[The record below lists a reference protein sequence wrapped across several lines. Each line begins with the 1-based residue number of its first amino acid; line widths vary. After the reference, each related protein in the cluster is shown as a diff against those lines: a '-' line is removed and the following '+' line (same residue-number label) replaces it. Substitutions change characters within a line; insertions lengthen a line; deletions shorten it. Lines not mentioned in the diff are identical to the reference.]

1 MLPLL
6 QRHAVQVLLAAGHT
20 LAQVAEHTRASV
32 RTIRRIAKEEAVNH
46 VDDVAERERRKI
58 GRPSRAEA
66 VRLLVCRI
74 LADDAELP
82 TQEILRRVTLE
93 GYAGKKSAL
102 YALVARLR
110 PRRTKLEMRF
120 EGLVGEFSQH
130 DFGQLV
136 VSYLDGR
143 KERIHFFCSR
153 LKWSRMVQVTIVA
166 DETAET
172 LTRTVLDHFV
182 AFGGVPLCAVF
193 DRPKTVAIS
202 WNSDGTVT
210 EWNSTFALAAT
221 EIGFVPEVCWAYA
234 PNQKGA
240 VEQLVKWVKG
250 AAFFKVRKFQ
260 DREDLLRQLEQW
272 HVEVNE
278 KTPSRATE
286 IIPAVRHAQEKKRLR
301 PPRVTPDA
309 FALRIP
315 IQVGPTG
322 FVVHHTNPYS
332 MPPDACG
339 LTGTLYLYRNRV
351 RIVAGRFSSEHARLL
366 ERNAVSSLAE
376 HRASALALIT
386 GKRGRNYLKRQHVFE
401 VGPASE
407 PFLTELVHRNPR
419 GWYTDIDRLHT
430 LLQKHGADTLHR
442 ALRAA
447 IDVDRIDV
455 AYVERCLV
463 GALAPRPS
471 TLFPEAHA

>member
-20 LAQVAEHTRASV
+20 QAEVAEHTRVSV
-32 RTIRRIAKEEAVNH
+32 RTIRRIAQEDAVSH
-46 VDDVAERERRKI
+46 VDDAAECERRKI
-58 GRPSRAEA
+58 GRPSLAEA
-66 VRLLVCRI
+66 VQPQVCRI
-74 LADDAELP
+74 LADDPELP
-82 TQEILRRVTLE
+82 TQEILRRATLE

-102 YALVARLR
+102 YALVAKLR

-120 EGLVGEFSQH
+120 EGLAGEFSQH

-136 VSYLDGR
+136 VTYLDGR

-153 LKWSRMVQVTIVA
+153 LKWSRMVQVTIVP

-172 LTRTVLDHFV
+172 LCRTVLDHFV

-202 WNSDGTVT
+202 WKSDGTVT

-250 AAFFKVRKFQ
+250 AFFKVRKFQ
-260 DREDLLRQLEQW
+260 DHEDLLRQLAGW

-286 IIPAVRHAQEKKRLR
+286 IIPAVRHAEEKRRLR
-301 PPRVTPDA
+301 PPRVTPDT
-309 FALRIP
+309 FALRVP

-322 FVVHHTNPYS
+322 FVVHDTNPYS

-339 LTGTLYLYRNRV
+339 LTGTLYLYRDRV
-351 RIVAGRFSSEHARLL
+351 RIIAGRFVSEHPRLS
-366 ERNAVSSLAE
+366 ERKAVSSLAE
-376 HRASALALIT
+376 HRAQALALIT

-401 VGPASE
+401 IGPASE
-407 PFLTELVHRNPR
+407 PFLTELVHRNPK
-419 GWYTDIDRLHT
+419 GWYADIDRLHA
-430 LLQKHGADTLHR
+430 LLQRHGADTLHR

-463 GALAPRPS
+463 GAPPPRQPA
-471 TLFPEAHA
+471 LFPEAHA